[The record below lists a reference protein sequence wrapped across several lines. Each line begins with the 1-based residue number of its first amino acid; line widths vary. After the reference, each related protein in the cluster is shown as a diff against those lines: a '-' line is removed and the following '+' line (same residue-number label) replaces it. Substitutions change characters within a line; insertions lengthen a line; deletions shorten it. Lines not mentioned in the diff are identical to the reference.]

1 MVPSQT
7 LMRVTKLANLDH
19 KRSAERATTQ
29 PRTKDIPTGK
39 AMDRLVKGGNSCTNT
54 THKDKT

>member
-1 MVPSQT
+1 
-7 LMRVTKLANLDH
+7 MRVTKLANVDH